1 VSSKPASTLIEVTD
15 LHLTYT
21 TYGST
26 VPALR
31 GVSMR
36 VGSGEFVGIVG
47 ESGSGKST
55 LGRALLG
62 LLPQGVAE
70 ITSGRIL
77 IGDKDVTHFSPDQ
90 WEAMR
95 GDPVAMVFQDP
106 LSYLNPV
113 IKIGQQIAESVRIHD
128 KQADVEARVQ
138 ELLRLVH
145 LRPSVAA
152 SYAHQLSG
160 GMRQRALIAMALA
173 CKPKVL
179 IADEPTTALDATT
192 QGEILKLLQEIR
204 QRLGMAVVL
213 ISHDLGLIGSN
224 CERIYV
230 LYSGELVESG
240 DTDAV
245 FRHATHS
252 YTKGLL
258 RAARVERNAQGRFET
273 NTPQGAEADVAL
285 LSGQRARRASGDAP
299 ILAFENVKK
308 AYGSVQAVDG
318 VSLSILPGESLA
330 LVGESGS
337 GKTTLGRM
345 ALGLLTPDSGRV
357 LLNGKSVADM
367 SKEEFRTERT
377 MMQPIFQD
385 PGASFNPRRNVRE
398 LMQEAA
404 AVVGGASQENIIG
417 LLEGVGLKPGR
428 DYLHRRP
435 HQLSGGQKQRLA
447 IARALATR
455 PELVIADEP
464 LSGADV
470 SIRGHVLNLLLD
482 IREASGVA
490 YLMVT
495 HDIAIASE
503 FADRMAVMKSGEIV
517 EIGPAKEVYRS
528 PQHEYTRKLVAAV
541 PPIDVLV
548 SA

>member
-1 VSSKPASTLIEVTD
+1 VTSKQARNLIEVSD
-15 LHLTYT
+15 LHLTYS

-31 GVSMR
+31 GVSIT
-36 VGSGEFVGIVG
+36 VGAGEFVGIVG

-62 LLPQGVAE
+62 LLPQGAAQ
-70 ITSGRIL
+70 ITGGRIL
-77 IGDKDVTHFSPDQ
+77 IGDKDVTHYSPDQ
-90 WEAMR
+90 WEVMR

-128 KQADVEARVQ
+128 RGADVEGRVQ

-204 QRLGMAVVL
+204 QQLGMAVVL

-245 FRHATHS
+245 FRHATHP

-273 NTPQGAEADVAL
+273 NTPQGSEADVAL
-285 LSGQRARRASGDAP
+285 LSGQPARRASGNAP
-299 ILAFENVKK
+299 ILVFEDVKK
-308 AYGSVQAVDG
+308 AYGSVQAVNG

-345 ALGLLTPDSGRV
+345 ALGLLAPDSGRV
-357 LLNGKSVADM
+357 LLNGKSVAEM

-385 PGASFNPRRNVRE
+385 PGASFNPRRNARE
-398 LMQEAA
+398 LMKEAA
-404 AVVGGASQENIIG
+404 AVVGGASEESIIG

-528 PQHEYTRKLVAAV
+528 PQNEYTRKLVAAV
-541 PPIDVLV
+541 PPLDVLV
-548 SA
+548 SG

>member
-1 VSSKPASTLIEVTD
+1 VTSKQARNLIEVSD
-15 LHLTYT
+15 LHLTYS

-31 GVSMR
+31 GVSIT
-36 VGSGEFVGIVG
+36 VGAGEFVGIVG

-62 LLPQGVAE
+62 LLPQGAAQ
-70 ITSGRIL
+70 ITGGRIL
-77 IGDKDVTHFSPDQ
+77 IGDKDVTHYSPDQ
-90 WEAMR
+90 WEVMR

-128 KQADVEARVQ
+128 RGADVESRVQ

-204 QRLGMAVVL
+204 QQLGMAVVL

-245 FRHATHS
+245 FRHATHP

-273 NTPQGAEADVAL
+273 NTPQGSEADVAL
-285 LSGQRARRASGDAP
+285 LSGQPARRASGNAP
-299 ILAFENVKK
+299 ILVFEDVKK
-308 AYGSVQAVDG
+308 AYGSVQAVNG

-345 ALGLLTPDSGRV
+345 ALGLLAPDSGRV
-357 LLNGKSVADM
+357 LLNGKSVAEM

-385 PGASFNPRRNVRE
+385 PGASFNPRRNARE

-404 AVVGGASQENIIG
+404 AVVGGASEESIIG

-528 PQHEYTRKLVAAV
+528 PQNEYTRKLVAAV
-541 PPIDVLV
+541 PPLDVLV
-548 SA
+548 SG

>member
-1 VSSKPASTLIEVTD
+1 MSSKPASTLIEVTD